1 MLRVVLDPAVMLRG
15 LLNPHSPC
23 RRLLFDYADRYRAV
37 FSDNTLRLLRLLLL
51 HPLIVVRLPLLVK
64 ISPSKLARLF
74 QYAERVRVPIDPDVG
89 VHIALA
95 RAARADY
102 VICED
107 QNLLSQCQ
115 DHSIPVL
122 NTRAFLAL
130 LDPDL
135 FLPT

>member
-1 MLRVVLDPAVMLRG
+1 MLRVVLDPVVMLRG

-37 FSDNTLRLLRLLLL
+37 FSDNTLRLLRLLFL
-51 HPLIVVRLPLLVK
+51 HPLIVARLPLLVK
-64 ISPSKLARLF
+64 ISPSRLARLF
-74 QYAERVRVPIDPDVG
+74 QYAERVRVPTEPDVSSC
-89 VHIALA
+89 IALA

-107 QNLLSQCQ
+107 QVLLSQCQ
-115 DHSIPVL
+115 EQSIPVL